1 MEHIK
6 LDWKMKSLANAET
19 CTAWGCIQP
28 LDATLARIVAN
39 STSKTIELS
48 IGALPVSNPAS
59 LIAHYRGEYGLDFT
73 AHHNTPIFPNK
84 SLRPS
89 INVNPE
95 EMAEQLANLGI
106 SRYSAHP
113 PAKKFVSEQGFFE
126 WANNWY
132 EVLQTYG
139 ISFCVENM
147 YETRLR
153 DNSKVETFFLSTINE
168 IHRFV
173 EQMKHWDNKP
183 LLLDLSHLYISS
195 QTGILSE
202 NDILD
207 LLDSEL
213 YDEAHYS
220 MNDGRRDVHR
230 SINESDHLMI
240 KWINR
245 INPSCSIIVDEGK
258 KPLKGNYND

>member
-1 MEHIK
+1 MQ
-6 LDWKMKSLANAET
+6 SFANTET

-39 STSKTIELS
+39 SSSKTIELS
-48 IGALPVSNPAS
+48 IGSLPVSNPAS
-59 LIAHYRGEYGLDFT
+59 LIEHYRGEYGLEFT

-89 INVNPE
+89 INVDPK
-95 EMAEQLANLGI
+95 EMAEQLASLGI

-113 PAKKFVSEQGFFE
+113 PAKKFVSEQGFYE
-126 WANNWY
+126 WANDWH
-132 EVLQTYG
+132 ETLQAYG

-173 EQMKHWDNKP
+173 KQMSHWNNKP
-183 LLLDLSHLYISS
+183 LLIDLSHLYISFK
-195 QTGILSE
+195 TGVLSE
-202 NDILD
+202 NDILS

-220 MNDGRRDVHR
+220 MNDGRRDIHR
-230 SINESDHLMI
+230 SINETDDLMLN
-240 KWINR
+240 WINR
-245 INPSCSIIVDEGK
+245 INPACSIIVDEGK
-258 KPLKGNYND
+258 KPLKGNHND